1 MKFNGIIEQQAADYR
16 AVLARAKP
24 GSAQHRD
31 ALTIT
36 LLAYL
41 CAKSDENGAAI
52 EAIGNNPLLDF
63 GRRNKVLLSTISLT
77 GAAGT
82 IVGLLAAFTPA
93 I

>member
-1 MKFNGIIEQQAADYR
+1 MKFNGIIEQQAADYKEI
-16 AVLARAKP
+16 LARATP
-24 GSAQHRD
+24 GTAKHRD

-41 CAKSDENGAAI
+41 CAKSDENGARI
-52 EAIGNNPLLDF
+52 EAIGSNPILEF

-77 GAAGT
+77 GVAGT
-82 IVGLLAAFTPA
+82 IVGLLAALTPA